1 VADERVAKR
10 FFVSGNV
17 QGVGFRFFARRAAER
32 LGLTGYTKNLRDGR
46 VEVYVV
52 GASDL
57 LEALRSE
64 LRRGPRTAQVS
75 GVVEERAPID
85 PRFAQEFSIEYE
97 K

>member
-1 VADERVAKR
+1 MADERVAKR

-32 LGLTGYTKNLRDGR
+32 LGLAGYTKNLRDGR

-64 LRRGPRTAQVS
+64 LHRGPRTAQVS
-75 GVVEERAPID
+75 AIVEERAPID
-85 PRFAQEFSIEYE
+85 PRFAQAFSIEYE
-97 K
+97 I